1 MAAVCLLDFSPR
13 RGEVAAVRLTEGEVT
28 QTCVRRRPSTT
39 LFERGPPPPL
49 REGGIAFPSRGSART
64 ARAMASRFA
73 QRLAGALVIVG
84 IAAIAV
90 LLVDGR
96 IDGAAIVLVGGIAAV
111 LAAIGT
117 REDGP
122 VTEHPAVADGSI
134 LVREVFDAIVEPVL
148 LVRAGMVTFANHAAL
163 ALLGRHIV
171 GEDVRV
177 AIRHP
182 AAADRLASAAASA
195 SEHPVE
201 LVGLGTPDQRWEMRT
216 GEASDGARIVH
227 LINQTGNYAAE
238 RMRVDFVAN
247 ASHELRTPLASIL
260 GFIETLS
267 DEAGDDPAVRTRF
280 LKVMFDEARRMQRLV
295 EDLISLS
302 RIEAEKYRLPA
313 EAVDLA
319 RLIDEVCAELLDG
332 AGDRVRDIVTAVDTG
347 LPSIVGDRAQLSQM
361 LHNLVGNAMKYG
373 RAGTPVTVRLAID
386 RSSMIRLSIT
396 DEGDGIAPEHIPRLT
411 ERFYRV
417 DAGRSRTLG
426 GTGLGLAIVKHIAER
441 HRGRLDITSKV
452 GTGTTVA
459 VTLPPV
465 DAVSSKGNAGV
476 TQARA

>member
-1 MAAVCLLDFSPR
+1 M
-13 RGEVAAVRLTEGEVT
+13 T
-28 QTCVRRRPSTT
+28 
-39 LFERGPPPPL
+39 
-49 REGGIAFPSRGSART
+49 
-64 ARAMASRFA
+64 SRFA
-73 QRLAGALVIVG
+73 QRLAGALVIVV

-90 LLVDGR
+90 FLVDGR
-96 IDGAAIVLVGGIAAV
+96 LDGAAIALVGGIAAV

-122 VTEHPAVADGSI
+122 VIQPADDADGSL
-134 LVREVFDAIVEPVL
+134 LVREVLDAIVEPVL
-148 LVRAGMVTFANHAAL
+148 LVRDGTVTFANRAAR
-163 ALLGRHIV
+163 ALLGGHIV

-182 AAADRLASAAASA
+182 AAADRLAAAAPA
-195 SEHPVE
+195 SDRPVE

-216 GEASDGARIVH
+216 GDASDGARIVH
-227 LINQTGNYAAE
+227 LIDQTGNYAAE

-260 GFIETLS
+260 GFIETLN
-267 DEAGDDPAVRTRF
+267 DEAGDDPAVRNRF

-319 RLIDEVCAELLDG
+319 RLIAEVRAELIDG
-332 AGDRVRDIVTAVDTG
+332 ARDRAREIVATIDPAVPT
-347 LPSIVGDRAQLSQM
+347 IAGDRAQLSQM

-373 RAGTPVTVRLAID
+373 RPGTPVTIELGVD
-386 RSSMIRLSIT
+386 RASMVRLSIT
-396 DEGDGIAPEHIPRLT
+396 DEGEGIAPEHIPRLT

-417 DAGRSRTLG
+417 DAGRSRSLG

-441 HRGRLDITSKV
+441 HRGRLDIASRVGV
-452 GTGTTVA
+452 GTVVA
-459 VTLPPV
+459 VTLPPAE
-465 DAVSSKGNAGV
+465 AVSSKGNADV
-476 TQARA
+476 TQARG